1 MDGLNAQGKFCCA
14 IATQRQ
20 SVREKAKKA
29 VEKREGG
36 REGGWERLNYNR
48 AREGVSPQCF
58 QWKMLLSEFLWTCV
72 ATRLSFILWSL
83 AFSSLL
89 APLVPSPLF
98 LSAPVPFPIL
108 HTFFEVSCYSFFFLC
123 LTFPFVMCFSVT
135 RHICYF
141 ISLLFPSLS
150 HLPGKFNSVRVFVTQ
165 TSTKD
170 KSQNTDME

>member
-98 LSAPVPFPIL
+98 LSAPSPFL
-108 HTFFEVSCYSFFFLC
+108 FCTLFLSLLLFIFLSLFNIPFC
-123 LTFPFVMCFSVT
+123 HVLFCNKTHLLFYLTFIPLPF
-135 RHICYF
+135 
-141 ISLLFPSLS
+141 SLA
-150 HLPGKFNSVRVFVTQ
+150 R
-165 TSTKD
+165 
-170 KSQNTDME
+170 